1 MGDLVHST
9 YHAHSHKKKKCFD
22 YFLSTSGDIQTL
34 RLKRERKQQIDLEKS
49 NCLKEENISMTW
61 LGANIGYRVDL
72 VVNITRSQ

>member
-1 MGDLVHST
+1 MGDLVHPT
-9 YHAHSHKKKKCFD
+9 YHAHAHKKKKCFD

-61 LGANIGYRVDL
+61 LGANISYIVDSIVL
-72 VVNITRSQ
+72 NMI